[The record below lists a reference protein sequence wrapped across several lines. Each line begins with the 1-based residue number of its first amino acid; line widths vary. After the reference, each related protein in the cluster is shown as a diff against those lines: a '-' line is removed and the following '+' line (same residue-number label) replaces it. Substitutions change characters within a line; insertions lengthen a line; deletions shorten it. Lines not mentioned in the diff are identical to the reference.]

1 MGMTLRN
8 RFVAMFPA
16 SLARRAPVMAVA
28 AAACTAGLAV
38 ALAGSGAVAQAG
50 SLAIAPAAVPAA
62 RQATAARQVT
72 GVQQVTGGA
81 AQRAAV
87 RYWTTARMTAAA
99 GKQARPRV
107 LLRRVEHRLEHRLVH
122 RQRTVLQAVPAAP
135 WLSGDSGGRGLRWGH
150 GGAVA
155 AAVGKVF
162 FTLGGAQYVCS
173 GVLVGG
179 AHPDVVLTA
188 AHCVTGG
195 TTRDGTTQWAA
206 DWVFV
211 PGYRDGRLPYGE
223 YTARRFLV
231 TPDWARTAGGSERD
245 DFAFV
250 QVAAAEPHAA
260 PHGAGGAA
268 RAHRGRARPH
278 GLPVAFAGRRDAT
291 PAVRAYV
298 FGYPALA
305 PYAGMDA
312 TYCAGTAAGTGG
324 SLRTA
329 CGMTAGDSGG
339 PWLAG
344 FRPRSGAG
352 TVVAVSTYKLSADP
366 RLLYGTVL
374 GPAARALYLRAT
386 AGAAKSRR

>member
-1 MGMTLRN
+1 MTITLRN
-8 RFVAMFPA
+8 RFVALFA
-16 SLARRAPVMAVA
+16 LCAPVMAA
-28 AAACTAGLAV
+28 TGALAV
-38 ALAGSGAVAQAG
+38 QHATTVQH
-50 SLAIAPAAVPAA
+50 
-62 RQATAARQVT
+62 ATA
-72 GVQQVTGGA
+72 VQHAAGGT

-87 RYWTTARMTAAA
+87 RYWTTARMTAAVR
-99 GKQARPRV
+99 KQAEPRV
-107 LLRRVEHRLEHRLVH
+107 LLRHLEHRLVH
-122 RQRTVLQAVPAAP
+122 KQQAVFQATARAAP
-135 WLSGDSGGRGLRWGH
+135 WLSGDSGGQGLRWGH
-150 GGAVA
+150 GGTVA

-162 FTLGGAQYVCS
+162 FTLGGVRYVCS

-195 TTRDGTTQWAA
+195 LTRHGATRWAA

-231 TPDWARTAGGSERD
+231 TPDWARTAFGSEQD

-250 QVAAAEPHAA
+250 QVTA
-260 PHGAGGAA
+260 PESHSV
-268 RAHRGRARPH
+268 RH
-278 GLPVAFAGRRDAT
+278 GLPVAFAGGQDAV
-291 PAVRAYV
+291 PAARAYV

-305 PYAGMDA
+305 PYSGRYA
-312 TYCAGTAAGTGG
+312 TYCAGTAAAAAG

-386 AGAAKSRR
+386 AGAAGAR